1 MYVFTTSTICVF
13 SHHSRLHE
21 LSIEALD
28 SQCVSILS
36 KETVSRETTTEL
48 KALMCYYL
56 QSFPCC
62 VIQCARTS
70 LNEISV
76 IQGYINCNGKNA
88 CNSEQQYTLQLQT
101 FRYTE
106 VELFELVLNLCS
118 FIVRSTVF
126 LQSDAVAT
134 IFSLFVLVR
143 LLFEGGIYFVGK
155 LADSNDG

>member
-1 MYVFTTSTICVF
+1 
-13 SHHSRLHE
+13 
-21 LSIEALD
+21 
-28 SQCVSILS
+28 
-36 KETVSRETTTEL
+36 
-48 KALMCYYL
+48 MCFYL

-76 IQGYINCNGKNA
+76 IQGHIDCNGKNA
-88 CNSEQQYTLQLQT
+88 CSSEQQYTLQLQT

-118 FIVRSTVF
+118 FIVSTVF
-126 LQSDAVAT
+126 LQSDAAAT

-143 LLFEGGIYFVGK
+143 LLFEGGYYLRVAFILLGSWRIAMTAEIGTCGGY
-155 LADSNDG
+155 S